1 LDDNKYT
8 IIIKGILEKDLTK
21 KLQTQLDNVKDLSLK
36 ITKFEI
42 ANSAIAN
49 LKKSIEAGLKD
60 IQVNVVATPKGSSSS
75 TGKPSREGV
84 IDLGEA
90 HEFKF
95 FPEATPETRTYYYDQ
110 EGILRRMS
118 ATYDDLYRKVVKYNF
133 AVDEEGN
140 LLLRNMSAQ
149 DQGIKRYKEQIK
161 LIEQATTARLNLQ
174 RAIESSP
181 AKTTQAYQSAQ
192 GFLGGFDE
200 AIENVSN
207 YVYGGTGEAAPRGLE
222 EQLRAATQQANLL
235 KISLSDT
242 GKEWRAMQGMV
253 DKAGKLSST
262 MKEDM
267 KIRSQSIPEVREA
280 ITQAEALGNMYES
293 YNAQLAAGIPLTQE
307 QTDAL
312 NKQYIATDKARAAV
326 GSMGKDTAN
335 FSHEMQVAIKRTI
348 EWSIAMGAVYGSIN
362 QIKQGIQF
370 INELDDA
377 LTNVRI
383 VSGMTADETRE
394 LANQYNDLAKE
405 LGSTTQ
411 AVAEGSLEFIRQGK
425 TLQETSELLRVST
438 MMSKLGDMEAVKA
451 TEIITSVM
459 NGFNLEAE
467 DMMAVLDKLTQA
479 DNMAASSIAEVGTA
493 LQRTAVSAR
502 QAGVSFEEVAAMIT
516 TISETSRK
524 APETIGESF
533 SQKAIEA
540 LAHNK

>member
-1 LDDNKYT
+1 MDDNKYT